1 MKMRNILLF
10 GAIVALLFSSCGNQN
25 SGELVGVK
33 QLGDFYP
40 ANDGPYSR
48 NQYPYGMSLIPRGT
62 FTIGANDGDVPYA
75 HTTPKKLV
83 TMHSFYMDQ
92 TEITNDEYRQFVHWV
107 RDSIVKTL
115 LAEEQIEGYEYL
127 GASPDYEEEESEVE
141 FELPG
146 WTLEPDERLQKDIE
160 IDWDNNEV
168 LNVLVDNDFFYA
180 GDEAFYGSR
189 DFDTRTWS
197 YKYSWIDTKNTGDK
211 AARYDKERNEYREG
225 YARGDRMKTKEVYV
239 YPDTLAWLH
248 DFSYT
253 FNEPMF
259 ESYFWH
265 PAYRDYPVVGVNW
278 EQATAFCHWRTELLK
293 EGLTPTQRKFET
305 GYRLPTDIEWE
316 YAARGGKDNSI
327 YPWGGPYSRN
337 SKGCFL
343 ANFKPVRGNYI
354 ADGFA
359 FTAPVDAY
367 WPNDYDLWNMSGNV
381 SEWTS
386 TPFEPTASMFVSDIN
401 PFYTYDAGENDHPML
416 KRKVIKG
423 GSWKDVGAFLQVAA
437 KDYEY
442 QDTSKCYIG
451 FRCVK
456 TNAAVEIIDF
466 GY

>member
-1 MKMRNILLF
+1 MKKILLF
-10 GAIVALLFSSCGNQN
+10 GTLVGVLFSSCGTPP
-25 SGELVGVK
+25 SGELVGVND
-33 QLGDFYP
+33 LSEFYP
-40 ANDGPYSR
+40 TE
-48 NQYPYGMSLIPRGT
+48 PYGMVHIPRGT
-62 FTIGANDGDVPYA
+62 HTMGANDGDVPYA
-75 HTTPKKLV
+75 HTTPKKRV

-92 TEITNDEYRQFVHWV
+92 TEITNNEYRQFVHWV
-107 RDSIVKTL
+107 RDSIIRTI
-115 LAEEQIEGYEYL
+115 LAEDGVEGYEYL
-127 GASPDYEEEESEVE
+127 SDSDGYEEPEEESPSETPPWI
-141 FELPG
+141 LPD
-146 WTLEPDERLQKDIE
+146 DERLQYNND
-160 IDWDNNEV
+160 IDWGNNEILSV
-168 LNVLVDNDFFYA
+168 LYDNGVFYDA
-180 GDEAFYGSR
+180 EEALYGTR
-189 DFDTRTWS
+189 DFDTRIWKYNYTWV
-197 YKYSWIDTKNTGDK
+197 DK
-211 AARYDKERNEYREG
+211 SQAGQKANRFDRDSRTYREG
-225 YARGDRMKTKEVYV
+225 FSREALVREAEVYV

-259 ESYFWH
+259 DTYFWH
-265 PAYRDYPVVGVNW
+265 PAYGEYPVVGVNW
-278 EQATAFCHWRTELLK
+278 EQATAFCNWRTDFRLK
-293 EGLTPTQRKFET
+293 LLTPYQRKFET
-305 GYRLPTDIEWE
+305 EYRLPTETEWE
-316 YAARGGKDNSI
+316 YAARGNKENSI

-359 FTAPVDAY
+359 FTAPAVSY
-367 WPNDYDLWNMSGNV
+367 WANDYGLYNMSGNV

-401 PFYTYDAGENDHPML
+401 PFYTYDADVDSHPML

-456 TNAAVEIIDF
+456 TYSGVETVDF

>member
-1 MKMRNILLF
+1 MKKILLF
-10 GAIVALLFSSCGNQN
+10 GALVALLFSSCGT
-25 SGELVGVK
+25 SSRGELVGV
-33 QLGDFYP
+33 QDLEEFYP
-40 ANDGPYSR
+40 SE
-48 NQYPYGMSLIPRGT
+48 PYGMVRIPRGT
-62 FTIGANDGDVPYA
+62 HTLGANDGDVPYA

-92 TEITNDEYRQFVHWV
+92 TEITNNEYRQFVHWV
-107 RDSIVKTL
+107 RDSIARTL
-115 LAEEQIEGYEYL
+115 LSENFDEETYMITEKDGELLDEPYLNWDIEIPWDDDEIIESEALYDMYIPEEEQIMG
-127 GASPDYEEEESEVE
+127 
-141 FELPG
+141 
-146 WTLEPDERLQKDIE
+146 QK
-160 IDWDNNEV
+160 
-168 LNVLVDNDFFYA
+168 
-180 GDEAFYGSR
+180 G
-189 DFDTRTWS
+189 FDTRYWK
-197 YKYSWIDTKNTGDK
+197 YKYSWLDKSEAGQKANRFDRETGT
-211 AARYDKERNEYREG
+211 YREG
-225 YARGDRMKTKEVYV
+225 FSRQGLVKDAEVYV
-239 YPDTLAWLH
+239 YPDTLTWIH

-259 ESYFWH
+259 DTYFWH
-265 PAYRDYPVVGVNW
+265 PAYGEYPVVGVNW
-278 EQATAFCHWRTELLK
+278 QQAQAFCNWRTDHRLSL
-293 EGLTPTQRKFET
+293 LTPYERKYET
-305 GYRLPTDIEWE
+305 EYRLPTETEWE
-316 YAARGGKDNSI
+316 YAARGNKVNSI

-359 FTAPVDAY
+359 FTAPAVSY
-367 WPNDYDLWNMSGNV
+367 WANDYGLYNMSGNV

-401 PFYTYDAGENDHPML
+401 PFYSYDADDDAHPML

-456 TNAAVEIIDF
+456 TYAGVETIDF

>member
-1 MKMRNILLF
+1 MKKILLF
-10 GAIVALLFSSCGNQN
+10 GALVALLFSSCGT
-25 SGELVGVK
+25 SSRGELVGV
-33 QLGDFYP
+33 QDLEEFYP
-40 ANDGPYSR
+40 SE
-48 NQYPYGMSLIPRGT
+48 PYGMVRIPRGT
-62 FTIGANDGDVPYA
+62 HTLGANDGDVPYA

-92 TEITNDEYRQFVHWV
+92 TEITNNEYRQFVHWV
-107 RDSIVKTL
+107 RDSIARTL
-115 LAEEQIEGYEYL
+115 LSENFDEETYMITEKDGELLDEPYLNWDIEIPWDDDEIIESEALYDMYIPEEEQIMG
-127 GASPDYEEEESEVE
+127 
-141 FELPG
+141 
-146 WTLEPDERLQKDIE
+146 QK
-160 IDWDNNEV
+160 
-168 LNVLVDNDFFYA
+168 
-180 GDEAFYGSR
+180 G
-189 DFDTRTWS
+189 FDTRYWK
-197 YKYSWIDTKNTGDK
+197 YKYSWLDKSEAGQKANRFDRETGT
-211 AARYDKERNEYREG
+211 YREG
-225 YARGDRMKTKEVYV
+225 FSRQGLVKDAEVYV
-239 YPDTLAWLH
+239 YPDTLTWIH

-259 ESYFWH
+259 DTYFWH
-265 PAYRDYPVVGVNW
+265 PAYGEYPVVGVNW
-278 EQATAFCHWRTELLK
+278 QQAQAFCNWRTDHRLSL
-293 EGLTPTQRKFET
+293 LTPYERKYET
-305 GYRLPTDIEWE
+305 EYRLPTETEWE
-316 YAARGGKDNSI
+316 YAARGNKVNSI

-359 FTAPVDAY
+359 FTAPAVSY
-367 WPNDYDLWNMSGNV
+367 WANDYGLYNMSGNV

-401 PFYTYDAGENDHPML
+401 PFYSYDADDDAHPML

-456 TNAAVEIIDF
+456 TYAGVESIDF